1 MARIQHYTPIY
12 NLRRD
17 RNLRYYYDV
26 DDVFLSDCFSGT
38 SKAHAALTTTTCSE
52 KAITVTIMID
62 FGDKQNE
69 A

>member
-1 MARIQHYTPIY
+1 MARIHYTPIY
-12 NLRRD
+12 NWRRN
-17 RNLRYYYDV
+17 RNLRHYDV
-26 DDVFLSDCFSGT
+26 GDDVSVSDCFSGT
-38 SKAHAALTTTTCSE
+38 SKAHAAFTTTTCSE